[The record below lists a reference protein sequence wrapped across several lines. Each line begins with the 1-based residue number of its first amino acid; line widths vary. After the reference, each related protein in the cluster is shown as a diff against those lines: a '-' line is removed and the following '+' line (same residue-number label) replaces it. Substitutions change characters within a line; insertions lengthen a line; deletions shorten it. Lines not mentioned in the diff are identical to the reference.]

1 VVLRRIER
9 TETAKAL
16 QAGEFNL
23 ITQSVKNS
31 VAAILDRPNIVMLK
45 KVIDPIIPEMFLSA
59 EIQELVKNVNIDARL
74 NIQPAQIPTIA
85 AQLIELFPVETL
97 EDFVLCFKR
106 GATGFYGS
114 IFRLDAAVLI
124 EWMRAYLEEKYQLIE
139 AEAAKSKKEE
149 IENKID
155 YRAYAER
162 KAKEMQQ
169 PAGPP
174 SNAKDNELERFK
186 LDYMNN
192 SEFQKKRAFQ
202 NKLFRASSEFYNT
215 KGRTAGIE
223 LQQFENENGEVVP
236 AESEEDAILIYN
248 NATNGNTLANS
259 GN

>member
-1 VVLRRIER
+1 MVLRRIGR

-16 QAGEFNL
+16 QAGEFKL

-31 VAAILDRPNIVMLK
+31 VSAILDRPNIVMLK
-45 KVIDPIIPEMFLSA
+45 KIIDPIIPEMFLAA
-59 EIQELVKNVNIDARL
+59 EITELTKCVNIDARL
-74 NIQPAQIPTIA
+74 NIQAAQIPTIA

-139 AEAAKSKKEE
+139 AEVSKSKKEE

-162 KAKEMQQ
+162 KAKEMEL
-169 PAGPP
+169 PVPPP

-186 LDYMNN
+186 LDYLSN
-192 SEFQKKRAFQ
+192 SEFQKKRSFQ
-202 NKLFRASSEFYNT
+202 NKLFRESSEYYNR
-215 KGRTAGIE
+215 KGRKPDIK
-223 LQQFENENGEVVP
+223 LQQFENEHGEIVP
-236 AESEEDAILIYN
+236 AESEEDAIEIHKK
-248 NATNGNTLANS
+248 ATE
-259 GN
+259 